1 MRKSTSINL
10 ELIKGEDGGVK
21 FYAKQ
26 FDDLKL
32 NIKVYDGLEEVNVD
46 GQDIIVCII
55 KEDKTV
61 IEQTKDITVEDNT
74 IVARLSKQ
82 ATTALGK
89 CSMEVL
95 LRDEEGTAST
105 TTISYLVSEKL
116 SASIVEMIKREDD
129 INALNLIEEFI
140 ETSNV
145 DMLDIKEAIKDL
157 KATVDGAQDNIDAEY
172 ETILEA
178 LRALEGT
185 IIENIEGKA
194 NEALTIA
201 DEAVEK
207 ATGAITKADEVLE
220 KVEEAKGAVEDI
232 TTLKN
237 EAVGA
242 IGSIKTEA
250 IDEVNNIK
258 TRAIGDI
265 DEAKTDSLEAIRN
278 NGNGVANDLNALS
291 DTLKADITNTG
302 LLETNK
308 VIRAREEALTE
319 IDDLKDNAMGSLGE
333 EALKVEELLNATVT
347 EVKEQAETDLRAS
360 SRAITEESRENI
372 GTIKDSAINEINGV
386 KDDLG
391 AYKDEVIEE
400 AIRDKEEAINELNDA
415 MRALNDL
422 KANILSETNND
433 IGAIKVE
440 AINNIGTI
448 KDNANSELNENKAG
462 AINELNEV
470 KAGALVEINDLKA
483 QVETILA
490 SINEKIVESNSNI
503 EELSGLIEEAR
514 EVAGLVRAFIDSKA
528 VDLSNYY
535 TREETEALIGEVIAP
550 LATKEELEARFKLV
564 GAVGASPI
572 PGCFMS
578 RPEPPE
584 DVIDEIWGY
593 DNRLNRYFVV
603 QYTAHNGNPYLYIKS
618 SNCYINLSIK
628 SSYNYAWSG
637 TEWVQASTST
647 FYIENIESD
656 YTKTIKNAVYKNI
669 FYSTFNIYQ
678 NDTKTVI
685 LEPLPLPEV
694 MFISDFNGA
703 VEEGKYKVL
712 QEDTVLDNSPITEK
726 IDGIMNVIDVDDYTV
741 QKIDDISGKTYIR
754 ALKMTGWTEWMEG
767 SGTSDIDL
775 SNYYTKEEIDEKNK
789 SGKIQTASTSLEFDE
804 LPTNS
809 FKDYPVN
816 PDPEVYKW
824 EMKCTHYGYHMIFYF
839 REDPTGKI
847 GVVEKTGG
855 KLGFKLLDSSFT
867 FDTYTGY
874 YRKSTATSGNW
885 SAFSN
890 NNHFTNPDARD
901 LTGLYY
907 HNFNLVDGNN
917 PDIVLKHGYLGSEG
931 DLVGDFNEAIK
942 YETYSV
948 IVENNNI
955 LNSPIENIN
964 GILLNKVIGEKIYQN
979 LISDDCT
986 QEYKRIFNGTS
997 WCGWR

>member
-32 NIKVYDGLEEVNVD
+32 KIKVYDGLEEVNVD

-74 IVARLSKQ
+74 IIARLSKQ

-116 SASIVEMIKREDD
+116 SASIVEMIKSEDD

-157 KATVDGAQDNIDAEY
+157 KATVDGAQDSIDAEY

-207 ATGAITKADEVLE
+207 ATGAITKADEVLV
-220 KVEEAKGAVEDI
+220 KVEEVKGVVEDI

-242 IGSIKTEA
+242 IGAIKTEA
-250 IDEVNNIK
+250 IDEVNNTK

-265 DEAKTDSLEAIRN
+265 DEARTDSLEAIRN
-278 NGNGVANDLNALS
+278 NGNGVANDLNSLS

-319 IDDLKDNAMGSLGE
+319 IDDLKDNAMGSLSE

-347 EVKEQAETDLRAS
+347 EIKEQAETDLNAC
-360 SRAITEESRENI
+360 
-372 GTIKDSAINEINGV
+372 
-386 KDDLG
+386 
-391 AYKDEVIEE
+391 KDEIIGES
-400 AIRDKEEAINELNDA
+400 IKGKEEAIKQLNDA
-415 MRALNDL
+415 MNVLNDL
-422 KANILSETNND
+422 KATILEEINTN
-433 IGAIKVE
+433 KVE

-470 KAGALVEINDLKA
+470 KAGALVEIDTLKTE
-483 QVETILA
+483 VDNILT
-490 SINEKIVESNSNI
+490 SIDEKIVESNGNI
-503 EELSGLIEEAR
+503 EELTGLIEEAR

-535 TREETEALIGEVIAP
+535 TKEETENLIDEKIGLIEIPEVD
-550 LATKEELEARFKLV
+550 LNGYYTKNEVNELLKDKV
-564 GAVGASPI
+564 GAVEDEAVQTIFIDIPDFISSP
-572 PGCFMS
+572 
-578 RPEPPE
+578 PPE
-584 DVIDEIWGY
+584 INFEPVKTLFFSKQAGIIHALCYFKKEVGNNIVLDANNYIYFNNITNNDVVIYYWDT
-593 DNRLNRYFVV
+593 RYNKWITSGNISNVTGNATSSDKVIGF
-603 QYTAHNGNPYLYIKS
+603 YYHDFDIYSKNDTAKI
-618 SNCYINLSIK
+618 
-628 SSYNYAWSG
+628 
-637 TEWVQASTST
+637 VR
-647 FYIENIESD
+647 
-656 YTKTIKNAVYKNI
+656 KNI
-669 FYSTFNIYQ
+669 KYDTA
-678 NDTKTVI
+678 NDVN
-685 LEPLPLPEV
+685 
-694 MFISDFNGA
+694 DFNLA
-703 VEEGKYKVL
+703 TNLKKYKV
-712 QEDTVLDNSPITEK
+712 V
-726 IDGIMNVIDVDDYTV
+726 
-741 QKIDDISGKTYIR
+741 
-754 ALKMTGWTEWMEG
+754 
-767 SGTSDIDL
+767 
-775 SNYYTKEEIDEKNK
+775 
-789 SGKIQTASTSLEFDE
+789 QTA
-804 LPTNS
+804 
-809 FKDYPVN
+809 
-816 PDPEVYKW
+816 
-824 EMKCTHYGYHMIFYF
+824 
-839 REDPTGKI
+839 
-847 GVVEKTGG
+847 
-855 KLGFKLLDSSFT
+855 
-867 FDTYTGY
+867 
-874 YRKSTATSGNW
+874 
-885 SAFSN
+885 
-890 NNHFTNPDARD
+890 
-901 LTGLYY
+901 
-907 HNFNLVDGNN
+907 
-917 PDIVLKHGYLGSEG
+917 
-931 DLVGDFNEAIK
+931 
-942 YETYSV
+942 
-948 IVENNNI
+948 NI
-955 LNSPIENIN
+955 LNSPVEGTFKGMLI
-964 GILLNKVIGEKIYQN
+964 VDKIDAVDAIISQE
-979 LISDDCT
+979 LIVEGNTS
-986 QEYKRIFNGTS
+986 YKRVFMNNEWTEWQESGGAVEVDLSSYSTTEEVRSLINESIGVVRAS
-997 WCGWR
+997 LIGDINDIIGGI

>member
-74 IVARLSKQ
+74 IVTRLSKQ

-105 TTISYLVSEKL
+105 TTISYMVSEKL
-116 SASIVEMIKREDD
+116 SASIVEMIKSEDD

-157 KATVDGAQDNIDAEY
+157 KDTVDGAQDNIDAEY

-265 DEAKTDSLEAIRN
+265 DEARTDSLEAIRN
-278 NGNGVANDLNALS
+278 NGNGVANDLNSLS
-291 DTLKADITNTG
+291 DTLKADITNVG

-308 VIRAREEALTE
+308 IVRAREEALTE
-319 IDDLKDNAMGSLGE
+319 IDDLKDNAMGSLSE

-422 KANILSETNND
+422 KANILSEANND
-433 IGAIKVE
+433 IGAIKAE

-448 KDNANSELNENKAG
+448 KDNANNELNENKAG

-470 KAGALVEINDLKA
+470 KAGALVDINNLKNE
-483 QVETILA
+483 VDTLLN
-490 SINEKIVESNSNI
+490 SLNEKVVESNGNI
-503 EELSGLIEEAR
+503 EELTGLIEEAR

-535 TREETEALIGEVIAP
+535 TKEEVDKKTNSYKGEIGYSEYKVKPEGFDEAFKRLLENPKAIYPNMKGNVVGYIQGTISRQTNTNSSGTRLPGVILFTDYNNIYNTLRPTITNSTAINREFDIVQLKTMSGGTVSSSNRDNIAYPCVIDSATGEFVDGYPPTSSYGYTVTDYYYSTVDIYNSDGTIAYNKCEGELPIKYNDCNDAIEEGNYKINIKEGEVVENMPTEGIFKGILIVDKAN
-550 LATKEELEARFKLV
+550 EVISQEL
-564 GAVGASPI
+564 
-572 PGCFMS
+572 
-578 RPEPPE
+578 
-584 DVIDEIWGY
+584 
-593 DNRLNRYFVV
+593 
-603 QYTAHNGNPYLYIKS
+603 
-618 SNCYINLSIK
+618 
-628 SSYNYAWSG
+628 
-637 TEWVQASTST
+637 
-647 FYIENIESD
+647 
-656 YTKTIKNAVYKNI
+656 
-669 FYSTFNIYQ
+669 
-678 NDTKTVI
+678 
-685 LEPLPLPEV
+685 
-694 MFISDFNGA
+694 
-703 VEEGKYKVL
+703 
-712 QEDTVLDNSPITEK
+712 ITEN
-726 IDGIMNVIDVDDYTV
+726 NVVYRRVFINNTWSEW
-741 QKIDDISGKTYIR
+741 KSG
-754 ALKMTGWTEWMEG
+754 GG
-767 SGTSDIDL
+767 SDIDL
-775 SNYYTKEEIDEKNK
+775 SSYSTTEEVR
-789 SGKIQTASTSLEFDE
+789 SLINE
-804 LPTNS
+804 S
-809 FKDYPVN
+809 
-816 PDPEVYKW
+816 
-824 EMKCTHYGYHMIFYF
+824 
-839 REDPTGKI
+839 I
-847 GVVEKTGG
+847 GVVRASLIGDINDIIGG
-855 KLGFKLLDSSFT
+855 
-867 FDTYTGY
+867 
-874 YRKSTATSGNW
+874 
-885 SAFSN
+885 
-890 NNHFTNPDARD
+890 
-901 LTGLYY
+901 
-907 HNFNLVDGNN
+907 
-917 PDIVLKHGYLGSEG
+917 I
-931 DLVGDFNEAIK
+931 
-942 YETYSV
+942 
-948 IVENNNI
+948 
-955 LNSPIENIN
+955 
-964 GILLNKVIGEKIYQN
+964 
-979 LISDDCT
+979 
-986 QEYKRIFNGTS
+986 
-997 WCGWR
+997 

>member
-74 IVARLSKQ
+74 IIARLSKQ

-105 TTISYLVSEKL
+105 TTISYMVSEKL
-116 SASIVEMIKREDD
+116 SASIVEMIKSEDD

-145 DMLDIKEAIKDL
+145 DMLDIKQAIKDL
-157 KATVDGAQDNIDAEY
+157 KDTVDGAQDSIDAEY

-194 NEALTIA
+194 SEALTIA

-207 ATGAITKADEVLE
+207 ATGAITKADEVLI
-220 KVEEAKGAVEDI
+220 KVDEVKGVVEDI
-232 TTLKN
+232 ATLKD

-265 DEAKTDSLEAIRN
+265 DEARTDSLEAIRN
-278 NGNGVANDLNALS
+278 NGNGVANDLNTLS

-319 IDDLKDNAMGSLGE
+319 IDDLKDNAMGSLSE

-347 EVKEQAETDLRAS
+347 EIKEQAETDLRAS

-400 AIRDKEEAINELNDA
+400 AIRDKEEAISELNNA

-422 KANILSETNND
+422 KANILSEANND

-448 KDNANSELNENKAG
+448 KDNANNELNENKAG

-470 KAGALVEINDLKA
+470 KAGALVDINNLKA
-483 QVETILA
+483 QVDTLLN
-490 SINEKIVESNSNI
+490 SLNEKVVESNGNI

-535 TREETEALIGEVIAP
+535 TREETESLINEKIGLIEIPEVD
-550 LATKEELEARFKLV
+550 LNGYYTKNEVNELLKDKVGVVEDEAVQTIFTDIPGFITSPPPSIDFEPVNTLFFSKLV
-564 GAVGASPI
+564 NQQHVLCYFKKEIKNNIVLDANNYIYFNNLTDNDVVIYYWDTRYNSWITSGKISNITGNGSSSDRTVG
-572 PGCFMS
+572 
-578 RPEPPE
+578 
-584 DVIDEIWGY
+584 
-593 DNRLNRYFVV
+593 
-603 QYTAHNGNPYLYIKS
+603 
-618 SNCYINLSIK
+618 
-628 SSYNYAWSG
+628 
-637 TEWVQASTST
+637 
-647 FYIENIESD
+647 FYYHDFDIYSKNDTTKIVRKNIEHDTS
-656 YTKTIKNAVYKNI
+656 
-669 FYSTFNIYQ
+669 
-678 NDTKTVI
+678 NDVN
-685 LEPLPLPEV
+685 
-694 MFISDFNGA
+694 DFNNA
-703 VEEGKYKVL
+703 IALGKYKV
-712 QEDTVLDNSPITEK
+712 S
-726 IDGIMNVIDVDDYTV
+726 
-741 QKIDDISGKTYIR
+741 
-754 ALKMTGWTEWMEG
+754 
-767 SGTSDIDL
+767 
-775 SNYYTKEEIDEKNK
+775 
-789 SGKIQTASTSLEFDE
+789 QTA
-804 LPTNS
+804 
-809 FKDYPVN
+809 
-816 PDPEVYKW
+816 
-824 EMKCTHYGYHMIFYF
+824 
-839 REDPTGKI
+839 
-847 GVVEKTGG
+847 
-855 KLGFKLLDSSFT
+855 
-867 FDTYTGY
+867 
-874 YRKSTATSGNW
+874 
-885 SAFSN
+885 
-890 NNHFTNPDARD
+890 
-901 LTGLYY
+901 
-907 HNFNLVDGNN
+907 
-917 PDIVLKHGYLGSEG
+917 
-931 DLVGDFNEAIK
+931 
-942 YETYSV
+942 
-948 IVENNNI
+948 NI
-955 LNSPIENIN
+955 LNSPVEGTFKGMLIVDKIDAVDAIISQELIIEGNT
-964 GILLNKVIGEKIYQN
+964 
-979 LISDDCT
+979 S
-986 QEYKRIFNGTS
+986 YKRLFINNEWTEWKEGGGASNIDLSSYSTTEEVRS
-997 WCGWR
+997 LINESIGVVRASLIGDINDIIGGI

>member
-105 TTISYLVSEKL
+105 TTISYMVSEKL
-116 SASIVEMIKREDD
+116 SASIVEMIKSEDD

-157 KATVDGAQDNIDAEY
+157 KATVDGAQDSIDAEY

-207 ATGAITKADEVLE
+207 ATGAINKADEVLV
-220 KVEEAKGAVEDI
+220 KVEEVKGVVGEI

-242 IGSIKTEA
+242 IGAIKTEA
-250 IDEVNNIK
+250 IDEVNNTK

-265 DEAKTDSLEAIRN
+265 DEARTDSLEAIRN
-278 NGNGVANDLNALS
+278 NGNGVANDLNTLS

-360 SRAITEESRENI
+360 SRAITEESKENI

-400 AIRDKEEAINELNDA
+400 AVKGKEEAIKELNDA
-415 MRALNDL
+415 SNALNNL
-422 KANILSETNND
+422 KATILND
-433 IGAIKVE
+433 INTNKEE

-448 KDNANSELNENKAG
+448 KDNANNELNENKAG

-470 KAGALVEINDLKA
+470 KAEALVDINNLKNE
-483 QVETILA
+483 VDTLLN
-490 SINEKIVESNSNI
+490 SLNEKVVESNGNI
-503 EELSGLIEEAR
+503 EELTGLIEEAR

-535 TREETEALIGEVIAP
+535 TREETESLINEKIGLIEIPEVDLTNYYTKVEVDKKINNYKGEIGYSEYKIKPEGFDEAFKRLLENPKAIYPNMKGNVVGYIQGTISRQTNTNSSGTRLPGVILFTDYNNIYNTLRPTITNSTAINREFDIVQLKTMSGGTVSSSNRSNMSYPCIIDSETGEFIEGYMPSSSYHFTITDYYYSTVDIYNSDNTIAYSKCEGELPLKYNDCNNAIEEGNYKVNIKEGEVVENMPTEGIFKGILIVDKAN
-550 LATKEELEARFKLV
+550 EVISQEL
-564 GAVGASPI
+564 
-572 PGCFMS
+572 
-578 RPEPPE
+578 
-584 DVIDEIWGY
+584 
-593 DNRLNRYFVV
+593 
-603 QYTAHNGNPYLYIKS
+603 
-618 SNCYINLSIK
+618 
-628 SSYNYAWSG
+628 
-637 TEWVQASTST
+637 
-647 FYIENIESD
+647 
-656 YTKTIKNAVYKNI
+656 
-669 FYSTFNIYQ
+669 
-678 NDTKTVI
+678 
-685 LEPLPLPEV
+685 
-694 MFISDFNGA
+694 
-703 VEEGKYKVL
+703 
-712 QEDTVLDNSPITEK
+712 ITEN
-726 IDGIMNVIDVDDYTV
+726 NVVYRRVFINNTWSEW
-741 QKIDDISGKTYIR
+741 KSG
-754 ALKMTGWTEWMEG
+754 GG
-767 SGTSDIDL
+767 SDIDL
-775 SNYYTKEEIDEKNK
+775 SSYSTTEEVR
-789 SGKIQTASTSLEFDE
+789 SLINE
-804 LPTNS
+804 S
-809 FKDYPVN
+809 
-816 PDPEVYKW
+816 
-824 EMKCTHYGYHMIFYF
+824 
-839 REDPTGKI
+839 I
-847 GVVEKTGG
+847 GVVRASLIGDINDIIGG
-855 KLGFKLLDSSFT
+855 
-867 FDTYTGY
+867 
-874 YRKSTATSGNW
+874 
-885 SAFSN
+885 
-890 NNHFTNPDARD
+890 
-901 LTGLYY
+901 
-907 HNFNLVDGNN
+907 
-917 PDIVLKHGYLGSEG
+917 I
-931 DLVGDFNEAIK
+931 
-942 YETYSV
+942 
-948 IVENNNI
+948 
-955 LNSPIENIN
+955 
-964 GILLNKVIGEKIYQN
+964 
-979 LISDDCT
+979 
-986 QEYKRIFNGTS
+986 
-997 WCGWR
+997 

>member
-105 TTISYLVSEKL
+105 TTISYMVSEKL
-116 SASIVEMIKREDD
+116 SASIVEMIKSEDD

-157 KATVDGAQDNIDAEY
+157 KATVDGAQDSIDAEY

-207 ATGAITKADEVLE
+207 ATGAINKADEVLI
-220 KVEEAKGAVEDI
+220 KVDEVKGVVEDI
-232 TTLKN
+232 ATLKD

-265 DEAKTDSLEAIRN
+265 DEARTDSLEAIRN
-278 NGNGVANDLNALS
+278 NGNGVVNDLNTLS

-319 IDDLKDNAMGSLGE
+319 IDDLKDNAIGSLSE
-333 EALKVEELLNATVT
+333 EALKVEELLSATVT
-347 EVKEQAETDLRAS
+347 EIKEQTETDLRAS

-422 KANILSETNND
+422 KANILSEANND
-433 IGAIKVE
+433 IGAIKAE

-448 KDNANSELNENKAG
+448 KDNANSELNENKDG

-470 KAGALVEINDLKA
+470 KAGALVDINNLKNE
-483 QVETILA
+483 VDTLLN
-490 SINEKIVESNSNI
+490 SLNEKVVESNGNI

-535 TREETEALIGEVIAP
+535 TKEETNTL
-550 LATKEELEARFKLV
+550 
-564 GAVGASPI
+564 
-572 PGCFMS
+572 
-578 RPEPPE
+578 
-584 DVIDEIWGY
+584 IDEKIGLIEIPEVDLSGYYTKVEVDKKFENKGIVGISKLPACFTFAPEAGEEVKHIIWAKDRDGY
-593 DNRLNRYFVV
+593 CYVIHIIVPNASYCEMYLNSNISQLKFYGREYIAYKWNGEEWVV
-603 QYTAHNGNPYLYIKS
+603 V
-618 SNCYINLSIK
+618 NLSSPTISMPYK
-628 SSYNYAWSG
+628 DRNSTTSAILELIRNEHLFYCTLPVKEDGYNTYYFK
-637 TEWVQASTST
+637 EP
-647 FYIENIESD
+647 IEKPNVDICGDYNEVVVKGIYRISHSEEIPNCPESVIEEGILD
-656 YTKTIKNAVYKNI
+656 V
-669 FYSTFNIYQ
+669 
-678 NDTKTVI
+678 KTVKNDI
-685 LEPLPLPEV
+685 NNIITVYQEV
-694 MFISDFNGA
+694 KTTN
-703 VEEGKYKVL
+703 EKVYSRVRRNNTWS
-712 QEDTVLDNSPITEK
+712 EWK
-726 IDGIMNVIDVDDYTV
+726 
-741 QKIDDISGKTYIR
+741 SG
-754 ALKMTGWTEWMEG
+754 GG
-767 SGTSDIDL
+767 SDIDL
-775 SNYYTKEEIDEKNK
+775 SSYSTTEEVR
-789 SGKIQTASTSLEFDE
+789 SLINE
-804 LPTNS
+804 S
-809 FKDYPVN
+809 
-816 PDPEVYKW
+816 
-824 EMKCTHYGYHMIFYF
+824 
-839 REDPTGKI
+839 I
-847 GVVEKTGG
+847 GVVRASLIGDINDIIGG
-855 KLGFKLLDSSFT
+855 
-867 FDTYTGY
+867 
-874 YRKSTATSGNW
+874 
-885 SAFSN
+885 
-890 NNHFTNPDARD
+890 
-901 LTGLYY
+901 
-907 HNFNLVDGNN
+907 
-917 PDIVLKHGYLGSEG
+917 I
-931 DLVGDFNEAIK
+931 
-942 YETYSV
+942 
-948 IVENNNI
+948 
-955 LNSPIENIN
+955 
-964 GILLNKVIGEKIYQN
+964 
-979 LISDDCT
+979 
-986 QEYKRIFNGTS
+986 
-997 WCGWR
+997 

>member
-105 TTISYLVSEKL
+105 TTISYMVSEKL
-116 SASIVEMIKREDD
+116 SASIVEMIKSEDD

-157 KATVDGAQDNIDAEY
+157 KATVDGAQDSIDAEY

-207 ATGAITKADEVLE
+207 ATGAINKADEVLE
-220 KVEEAKGAVEDI
+220 KVEEAKGVVGEI

-265 DEAKTDSLEAIRN
+265 DEAKGDALEAIRN
-278 NGNGVANDLNALS
+278 NGNGVANDLNTLS

-360 SRAITEESRENI
+360 SRVIIEESRENI

-422 KANILSETNND
+422 KANILSEANND

-448 KDNANSELNENKAG
+448 KDNANNELNENKAG

-470 KAGALVEINDLKA
+470 KAGALVDINNLKNE
-483 QVETILA
+483 VDTLLN
-490 SINEKIVESNSNI
+490 SLNEKVVESNGNI

-535 TREETEALIGEVIAP
+535 TREETNTLIDEKIGLIEIPEVDLNGYYTKNEVNELLKDKVGVVEDEAVQTIFADIP
-550 LATKEELEARFKLV
+550 DFIT
-564 GAVGASPI
+564 SP
-572 PGCFMS
+572 
-578 RPEPPE
+578 PPE
-584 DVIDEIWGY
+584 IDFEPVNTLFFSRLVNQQHVLCYFKKEIKNNIVLDANNYIYFNNLTDNDVVIYYWDTRY
-593 DNRLNRYFVV
+593 NRWK
-603 QYTAHNGNPYLYIKS
+603 QYNISDLNGN
-618 SNCYINLSIK
+618 
-628 SSYNYAWSG
+628 
-637 TEWVQASTST
+637 STSLKKVSG
-647 FYIENIESD
+647 FYYHDFDIYSKENLNKIVRKNIEHDTS
-656 YTKTIKNAVYKNI
+656 
-669 FYSTFNIYQ
+669 
-678 NDTKTVI
+678 NDVN
-685 LEPLPLPEV
+685 
-694 MFISDFNGA
+694 DFNNA
-703 VEEGKYKVL
+703 TTLGKYKV
-712 QEDTVLDNSPITEK
+712 S
-726 IDGIMNVIDVDDYTV
+726 
-741 QKIDDISGKTYIR
+741 
-754 ALKMTGWTEWMEG
+754 
-767 SGTSDIDL
+767 
-775 SNYYTKEEIDEKNK
+775 
-789 SGKIQTASTSLEFDE
+789 QTA
-804 LPTNS
+804 
-809 FKDYPVN
+809 
-816 PDPEVYKW
+816 
-824 EMKCTHYGYHMIFYF
+824 
-839 REDPTGKI
+839 
-847 GVVEKTGG
+847 
-855 KLGFKLLDSSFT
+855 
-867 FDTYTGY
+867 
-874 YRKSTATSGNW
+874 
-885 SAFSN
+885 
-890 NNHFTNPDARD
+890 
-901 LTGLYY
+901 
-907 HNFNLVDGNN
+907 
-917 PDIVLKHGYLGSEG
+917 
-931 DLVGDFNEAIK
+931 
-942 YETYSV
+942 
-948 IVENNNI
+948 NI
-955 LNSPIENIN
+955 LNSPIEGTFN
-964 GILLNKVIGEKIYQN
+964 GILAIDKAGVIIKQELTTTDN
-979 LISDDCT
+979 IS
-986 QEYKRIFNGTS
+986 YKRIFDGVS
-997 WCGWR
+997 WSTWRKEITLEDLPALMSEML

>member
-105 TTISYLVSEKL
+105 TTISYMVSEKL
-116 SASIVEMIKREDD
+116 SASIVEMIKSEDD

-265 DEAKTDSLEAIRN
+265 DEARTDSLEAIRN
-278 NGNGVANDLNALS
+278 NGNGVANDLNTLS

-319 IDDLKDNAMGSLGE
+319 IDDLKDNAMGSLRE

-347 EVKEQAETDLRAS
+347 EIKEQAKTDLNAC
-360 SRAITEESRENI
+360 
-372 GTIKDSAINEINGV
+372 KDVI
-386 KDDLG
+386 
-391 AYKDEVIEE
+391 IEE
-400 AIRDKEEAINELNDA
+400 AVKGKEEAIKELNDA
-415 MRALNDL
+415 SNALNDL
-422 KANILSETNND
+422 KATILND
-433 IGAIKVE
+433 INTNKEE
-440 AINNIGTI
+440 AISNIGTN
-448 KDNANSELNENKAG
+448 KDG

-470 KAGALVEINDLKA
+470 KAGALVDINNLKNE
-483 QVETILA
+483 VDTLLN
-490 SINEKIVESNSNI
+490 SLNEKVVESNGNI

-535 TREETEALIGEVIAP
+535 T
-550 LATKEELEARFKLV
+550 KEEVNDMLVEKV
-564 GAVGASPI
+564 GAVEDEAIQTIFADIPDFITSPPPKI
-572 PGCFMS
+572 NF
-578 RPEPPE
+578 EPVNTLFFSKQLNVIHVLCYFKKE
-584 DVIDEIWGY
+584 IKNNIVLDANNYIYFNNLTDNDVVIYCWDT
-593 DNRLNRYFVV
+593 RYS
-603 QYTAHNGNPYLYIKS
+603 NGWTKS
-618 SNCYINLSIK
+618 DRISNVTGNG
-628 SSYNYAWSG
+628 SSSDRTTN
-637 TEWVQASTST
+637 
-647 FYIENIESD
+647 FYYHDFDIYSKNDTTKIVRKNIEHDTS
-656 YTKTIKNAVYKNI
+656 
-669 FYSTFNIYQ
+669 
-678 NDTKTVI
+678 NDVN
-685 LEPLPLPEV
+685 
-694 MFISDFNGA
+694 DFNNA
-703 VEEGKYKVL
+703 IALGKYKVSQTANIL
-712 QEDTVLDNSPITEK
+712 NSPLSGTFKGILIVDK
-726 IDGIMNVIDVDDYTV
+726 IDAVDA
-741 QKIDDISGKTYIR
+741 IISQELIIEGNTSYKRLFINN
-754 ALKMTGWTEWMEG
+754 AWTEWQEG
-767 SGTSDIDL
+767 GGASSDIDL
-775 SNYYTKEEIDEKNK
+775 SSYSTTDEVKALI
-789 SGKIQTASTSLEFDE
+789 SES
-804 LPTNS
+804 
-809 FKDYPVN
+809 
-816 PDPEVYKW
+816 
-824 EMKCTHYGYHMIFYF
+824 
-839 REDPTGKI
+839 I
-847 GVVEKTGG
+847 GVVRASLIGDINDIIGG
-855 KLGFKLLDSSFT
+855 
-867 FDTYTGY
+867 
-874 YRKSTATSGNW
+874 
-885 SAFSN
+885 
-890 NNHFTNPDARD
+890 
-901 LTGLYY
+901 
-907 HNFNLVDGNN
+907 
-917 PDIVLKHGYLGSEG
+917 I
-931 DLVGDFNEAIK
+931 
-942 YETYSV
+942 
-948 IVENNNI
+948 
-955 LNSPIENIN
+955 
-964 GILLNKVIGEKIYQN
+964 
-979 LISDDCT
+979 
-986 QEYKRIFNGTS
+986 
-997 WCGWR
+997 

>member
-74 IVARLSKQ
+74 IVVRLSKQ

-105 TTISYLVSEKL
+105 TTISYMVSEKL
-116 SASIVEMIKREDD
+116 SASIVEMIKSEDD

-207 ATGAITKADEVLE
+207 ATGAITKADEVLI
-220 KVEEAKGAVEDI
+220 KVDEVKGVVEDI
-232 TTLKN
+232 ATLKD

-250 IDEVNNIK
+250 IDEVNNTK

-265 DEAKTDSLEAIRN
+265 DEARTDSLEAIRN
-278 NGNGVANDLNALS
+278 NGNGVVNDLNSLS

-319 IDDLKDNAMGSLGE
+319 IDDLKDNAMGSLSE

-347 EVKEQAETDLRAS
+347 EIKEQAETDLRAS

-400 AIRDKEEAINELNDA
+400 AIRDKEEAINELNNA

-422 KANILSETNND
+422 KATILSEANND

-448 KDNANSELNENKAG
+448 KDNANNELNENKAG

-470 KAGALVEINDLKA
+470 KTGALVDINNLKNE
-483 QVETILA
+483 VDNILA
-490 SINEKIVESNSNI
+490 SINEKIVESNGNI

-535 TREETEALIGEVIAP
+535 TREETESLINEKIGLIEIPEVDLTNYYTKVEVDKKINNYKGEIGYSEYKIKPEGFDEAFKRLLENPKAIYPNMKGNVVGYIQGTISRQTNTNSSGTRIPGVILFTDNGNFYNELRPTITNSTAINREFDIVQLKTMSGGTVSSSNRSNMSYPCIIDSETGEFIEGYMPSSSYHFTITDYYYSTVDIYNSDNTIAYSKCEGELPLKYNDCNNAIEEGNYKVNIKEGEVVKNMP
-550 LATKEELEARFKLV
+550 TE
-564 GAVGASPI
+564 GASKGI
-572 PGCFMS
+572 LIVDKAN
-578 RPEPPE
+578 E
-584 DVIDEIWGY
+584 VI
-593 DNRLNRYFVV
+593 
-603 QYTAHNGNPYLYIKS
+603 S
-618 SNCYINLSIK
+618 
-628 SSYNYAWSG
+628 
-637 TEWVQASTST
+637 
-647 FYIENIESD
+647 
-656 YTKTIKNAVYKNI
+656 
-669 FYSTFNIYQ
+669 
-678 NDTKTVI
+678 
-685 LEPLPLPEV
+685 
-694 MFISDFNGA
+694 
-703 VEEGKYKVL
+703 
-712 QEDTVLDNSPITEK
+712 QELITEN
-726 IDGIMNVIDVDDYTV
+726 NVVYRRTFINNEWSEW
-741 QKIDDISGKTYIR
+741 KSG
-754 ALKMTGWTEWMEG
+754 GG
-767 SGTSDIDL
+767 SDIDL
-775 SNYYTKEEIDEKNK
+775 SSYSTTEEVR
-789 SGKIQTASTSLEFDE
+789 E
-804 LPTNS
+804 LINES
-809 FKDYPVN
+809 
-816 PDPEVYKW
+816 
-824 EMKCTHYGYHMIFYF
+824 
-839 REDPTGKI
+839 I
-847 GVVEKTGG
+847 GVVRASLIGDINDIIGG
-855 KLGFKLLDSSFT
+855 
-867 FDTYTGY
+867 
-874 YRKSTATSGNW
+874 
-885 SAFSN
+885 
-890 NNHFTNPDARD
+890 
-901 LTGLYY
+901 
-907 HNFNLVDGNN
+907 
-917 PDIVLKHGYLGSEG
+917 I
-931 DLVGDFNEAIK
+931 
-942 YETYSV
+942 
-948 IVENNNI
+948 
-955 LNSPIENIN
+955 
-964 GILLNKVIGEKIYQN
+964 
-979 LISDDCT
+979 
-986 QEYKRIFNGTS
+986 
-997 WCGWR
+997 

>member
-116 SASIVEMIKREDD
+116 SASIVEMIKSEDD

-157 KATVDGAQDNIDAEY
+157 KATVDGAQDSIDAEY

-185 IIENIEGKA
+185 IKENIEGKA
-194 NEALTIA
+194 SEALTIA

-220 KVEEAKGAVEDI
+220 KVEEAKGAVGEI

-242 IGSIKTEA
+242 IGDIKTEA

-265 DEAKTDSLEAIRN
+265 DEARTDSLETIRN
-278 NGNGVANDLNALS
+278 NGNGVVNDLNSLS

-319 IDDLKDNAMGSLGE
+319 IDDLKDNAMGSLSE

-347 EVKEQAETDLRAS
+347 EIKEQAKTDLNAC
-360 SRAITEESRENI
+360 
-372 GTIKDSAINEINGV
+372 
-386 KDDLG
+386 
-391 AYKDEVIEE
+391 KDEVIGE

-422 KANILSETNND
+422 KTTILEEINTN
-433 IGAIKVE
+433 KVE

-448 KDNANSELNENKAG
+448 KDNANNELNENKAG

-470 KAGALVEINDLKA
+470 KAGALVDINNLKNE
-483 QVETILA
+483 VDTLLN
-490 SINEKIVESNSNI
+490 SLNEKVVESNGNI
-503 EELSGLIEEAR
+503 EELTGLIEEAR

-535 TREETEALIGEVIAP
+535 TREETESLINEKIELIEIPEVDLSGYYTKVEVDKKFENKGIVGISKLPVCFTFAPEAGEEVKHIIWAKDRNGSCYVIHITVPSSSYCDMYLSSSLSQLKFYGKEYVAYKWNGEEWVVVNLPAPTISMPYQERGTTTSAILELIRNEHLFYCTVPVKEDGYNTYYFKEPIEKPNADICGDYNEVIVKG
-550 LATKEELEARFKLV
+550 TYRISHSEE
-564 GAVGASPI
+564 I
-572 PGCFMS
+572 PNC
-578 RPEPPE
+578 PESVIE
-584 DVIDEIWGY
+584 EGILDVKTVKD
-593 DNRLNRYFVV
+593 D
-603 QYTAHNGNPYLYIKS
+603 
-618 SNCYINLSIK
+618 IN
-628 SSYNYAWSG
+628 
-637 TEWVQASTST
+637 
-647 FYIENIESD
+647 NIVTVYQEV
-656 YTKTIKNAVYKNI
+656 KTINEKVYSRVRRNNNA
-669 FYSTFNIYQ
+669 
-678 NDTKTVI
+678 
-685 LEPLPLPEV
+685 
-694 MFISDFNGA
+694 
-703 VEEGKYKVL
+703 
-712 QEDTVLDNSPITEK
+712 
-726 IDGIMNVIDVDDYTV
+726 
-741 QKIDDISGKTYIR
+741 
-754 ALKMTGWTEWMEG
+754 WTEWK
-767 SGTSDIDL
+767 SGGGSDIDL
-775 SNYYTKEEIDEKNK
+775 SSYSTTDEVKALINE
-789 SGKIQTASTSLEFDE
+789 S
-804 LPTNS
+804 
-809 FKDYPVN
+809 
-816 PDPEVYKW
+816 
-824 EMKCTHYGYHMIFYF
+824 
-839 REDPTGKI
+839 I
-847 GVVEKTGG
+847 GVVRASLIGDINDIIGG
-855 KLGFKLLDSSFT
+855 
-867 FDTYTGY
+867 
-874 YRKSTATSGNW
+874 
-885 SAFSN
+885 
-890 NNHFTNPDARD
+890 
-901 LTGLYY
+901 
-907 HNFNLVDGNN
+907 
-917 PDIVLKHGYLGSEG
+917 I
-931 DLVGDFNEAIK
+931 
-942 YETYSV
+942 
-948 IVENNNI
+948 
-955 LNSPIENIN
+955 
-964 GILLNKVIGEKIYQN
+964 
-979 LISDDCT
+979 
-986 QEYKRIFNGTS
+986 
-997 WCGWR
+997 

>member
-74 IVARLSKQ
+74 IIARLSKQ

-105 TTISYLVSEKL
+105 TTISYMVSEKL
-116 SASIVEMIKREDD
+116 SASIVEMIKSEDD

-157 KATVDGAQDNIDAEY
+157 KATVDGAQDSIDAEY

-207 ATGAITKADEVLE
+207 ATGAITKADEVLT

-232 TTLKN
+232 TTLKD

-265 DEAKTDSLEAIRN
+265 DEAKGDALEAIRN
-278 NGNGVANDLNALS
+278 NGNGVANDLNTLS

-333 EALKVEELLNATVT
+333 EALKVEELLNETAT
-347 EVKEQAETDLRAS
+347 EIKEQAETDLRAC
-360 SRAITEESRENI
+360 
-372 GTIKDSAINEINGV
+372 
-386 KDDLG
+386 
-391 AYKDEVIEE
+391 KDEVIEE

-422 KANILSETNND
+422 KTTILND
-433 IGAIKVE
+433 INTNKEE
-440 AINNIGTI
+440 AISNIGTI
-448 KDNANSELNENKAG
+448 KDNANNELNENKAG

-470 KAGALVEINDLKA
+470 KAGALVDINNLKNE
-483 QVETILA
+483 VDTLLN
-490 SINEKIVESNSNI
+490 SLNEKIVESNGNI

-535 TREETEALIGEVIAP
+535 TKEETETLVNEVITP
-550 LATKEELEARFKLV
+550 LATKEELEGKFKLV

-578 RPEPPE
+578 RPEPLE

-593 DNRLNRYFVV
+593 DNSLRRYFVV
-603 QYTAHNGNPYLYIKS
+603 QYKGHNGNPFLYVS
-618 SNCYINLSIK
+618 GPDYTYITLNTK
-628 SSYNYAWSG
+628 GSYTYAWNG
-637 TEWVQASTST
+637 TEWVQASQSS
-647 FYIENIESD
+647 FYIDNIEDD
-656 YTKTIKNAVYKNI
+656 YVKTMNNAIYKNI
-669 FYSTFNIYQ
+669 FYTTFNIYKYQ
-678 NDTKTVI
+678 TNTVL

-712 QEDTVLDNSPITEK
+712 QEDTVLDNSPTTEK
-726 IDGIMNVIDVDDYTV
+726 IDGVMNVINVDDYIV
-741 QKIDDISGKTYIR
+741 QKIDDINGKTYIR
-754 ALKMTGWTEWMEG
+754 ALKITGWTEWQEG
-767 SGTSDIDL
+767 SGASDIDMT
-775 SNYYTKEEIDEKNK
+775 NIYTKEEVNELVENVSVDL
-789 SGKIQTASTSLEFDE
+789 SSYSTTEEVRSLINE
-804 LPTNS
+804 S
-809 FKDYPVN
+809 
-816 PDPEVYKW
+816 
-824 EMKCTHYGYHMIFYF
+824 
-839 REDPTGKI
+839 I
-847 GVVEKTGG
+847 GVVRASLIGDINDIIGG
-855 KLGFKLLDSSFT
+855 
-867 FDTYTGY
+867 
-874 YRKSTATSGNW
+874 
-885 SAFSN
+885 
-890 NNHFTNPDARD
+890 
-901 LTGLYY
+901 
-907 HNFNLVDGNN
+907 
-917 PDIVLKHGYLGSEG
+917 I
-931 DLVGDFNEAIK
+931 
-942 YETYSV
+942 
-948 IVENNNI
+948 
-955 LNSPIENIN
+955 
-964 GILLNKVIGEKIYQN
+964 
-979 LISDDCT
+979 
-986 QEYKRIFNGTS
+986 
-997 WCGWR
+997 